1 MNSHTKECCIITLSV
16 MANFVFLMHMTMLV
30 TDLKGFAEAE
40 KTYLI
45 YNHFFGNVIVCLVH
59 SLCIHVFDINIHFQ
73 RLSGY
78 VRIFCFVLSRALQ
91 QFHHQCFVENEI
103 VYLIQKT
110 LNVVYDMY
118 YKVFSSLI
126 DCVWF
131 S

>member
-1 MNSHTKECCIITLSV
+1 MNSHTTECCIITLSV
-16 MANFVFLMHMTMLV
+16 MANFVFLMQMTMQV
-30 TDLKGFAEAE
+30 TDLKRFAEAD
-40 KTYLI
+40 KTDLI
-45 YNHFFGNVIVCLVH
+45 YNHFFGYVIVCLVH
-59 SLCIHVFDINIHFQ
+59 SLCIHVFDISINFQ

-78 VRIFCFVLSRALQ
+78 IRIFFCFVSCTS
-91 QFHHQCFVENEI
+91 QFHHQCFAENEI